1 MKNLLL
7 LTPLLLAA
15 CQATPLYERPGDGNP
30 MNDPEFMAETMEVGM
45 PGDEHD
51 QLARLV
57 GDWNVSG
64 AFYLNPG
71 ADPMPTTAKASFKS
85 IMGGRYIIQDYDSNF
100 AGMPY
105 QGMMVM
111 GYDRIRGEYMSI
123 WMDNWN
129 TVPSQSYGE
138 MGESGAIE
146 METEMV
152 DLMTPDGRMG
162 RSSMEIVSDNEM
174 IFRMWD
180 VMPDR
185 SEWMIMELNYTR

>member
-45 PGDEHD
+45 PGAEHD
-51 QLARLV
+51 ELARLV
-57 GDWNVSG
+57 GDWKVAG
-64 AFYLNPG
+64 AFFVSPG
-71 ADPMPTTAKASFKS
+71 ADPMPTTGKASFKT
-85 IMGGRYIIQDYDSNF
+85 IMGGRYLIQDYESNF

-105 QGMMVM
+105 QGMMLM
-111 GYDRIRGEYMSI
+111 GYDRIRGGYMSL
-123 WMDNWN
+123 WLDNWN
-129 TVPSQSYGE
+129 TVPIQFHGE
-138 MGESGAIE
+138 MGDSGAIE
-146 METEMV
+146 MVTEMV
-152 DLMTPDGRMG
+152 DLMTPDGRKG

-185 SEWMIMELNYTR
+185 SEWMNMELSYTR